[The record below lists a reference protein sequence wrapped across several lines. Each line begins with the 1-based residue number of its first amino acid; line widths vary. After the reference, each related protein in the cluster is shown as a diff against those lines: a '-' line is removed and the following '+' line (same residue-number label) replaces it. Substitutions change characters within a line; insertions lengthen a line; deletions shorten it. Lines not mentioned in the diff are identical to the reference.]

1 MKFTTKTGMT
11 KIDFKSRFFD
21 LNANKNAEVK
31 TARNDTKSPYQAK
44 AMLDKTVVTKRM
56 RKVWV
61 LFLSGVL
68 KSVSKAYAIPKIP
81 KLSPIVSP

>member
-11 KIDFKSRFFD
+11 KIDFKLRFFV

-31 TARNDTKSPYQAK
+31 TARNETKSPYQAK

-56 RKVWV
+56 RKVLV
-61 LFLSGVL
+61 LFRSGVL
-68 KSVSKAYAIPKIP
+68 KSVIKAYAIPKIP